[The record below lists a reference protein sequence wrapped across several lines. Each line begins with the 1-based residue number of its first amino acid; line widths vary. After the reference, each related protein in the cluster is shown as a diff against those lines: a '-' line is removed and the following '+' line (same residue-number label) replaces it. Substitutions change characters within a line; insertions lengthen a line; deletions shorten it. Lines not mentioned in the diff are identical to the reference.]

1 MATHDAHQRCMMC
14 RAIGFVIAAILV
26 GLITWWL
33 LGKVSVWLALLAFL
47 GLFGLGLWLVVR
59 FCGDPGPMVR
69 DHGGQIGAGAAA
81 SAAVAGAAVAGAA
94 ASAQGDMVDADAQA
108 ARLKADAEAEA
119 ERARAEAEAERAR
132 AAAEAERAE
141 KTREME
147 AERARAEAAAKAQA
161 ARTEVEAEV
170 VAKAK
175 ADAEAAAKVKADAE
189 AKAQAPV
196 DESLERA
203 RAFADVRPNESDG
216 SGSGV
221 RPQGMDGPRAGGAD
235 DLKRIKG
242 VGPKLEK
249 LLNTLG
255 FWHFDQIAAWGASEV
270 AWVDD
275 NLEGFKGRV
284 SRDVWVDQAKLLA
297 EGGETAFSKKV
308 DKGDIY

>member
-1 MATHDAHQRCMMC
+1 
-14 RAIGFVIAAILV
+14 
-26 GLITWWL
+26 
-33 LGKVSVWLALLAFL
+33 
-47 GLFGLGLWLVVR
+47 
-59 FCGDPGPMVR
+59 
-69 DHGGQIGAGAAA
+69 
-81 SAAVAGAAVAGAA
+81 
-94 ASAQGDMVDADAQA
+94 
-108 ARLKADAEAEA
+108 
-119 ERARAEAEAERAR
+119 
-132 AAAEAERAE
+132 
-141 KTREME
+141 ME